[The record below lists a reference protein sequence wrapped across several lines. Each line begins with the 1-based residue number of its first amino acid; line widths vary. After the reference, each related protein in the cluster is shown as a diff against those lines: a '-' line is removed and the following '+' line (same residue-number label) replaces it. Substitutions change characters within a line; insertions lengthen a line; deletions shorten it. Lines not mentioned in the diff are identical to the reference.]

1 MKLITA
7 TLLTLFTLSY
17 ALPVPSRTGIL
28 APRQDL
34 ATLEEE
40 TDTLLFDT
48 SMDDFQAARDAQDPP
63 QLNWYSNGCTASP
76 DAPLGYTFLPSCQRH
91 DFGYHNYKDQDRFTD
106 DNKHRIDL
114 NFKADLYNECNKHGA
129 VSGLVCKGIAN
140 VYYEAVN
147 VFGGK

>member
-1 MKLITA
+1 MKFITA
-7 TLLTLFTLSY
+7 ALLTLVTLSY
-17 ALPVPSRTGIL
+17 SLPLPRQTNTL
-28 APRQDL
+28 TPRQDL

-48 SMDDFQAARDAQDPP
+48 SMDGFQAARDAQDPP
-63 QLNWYSNGCTASP
+63 ELNWYSNGCTASP
-76 DAPLGYTFLPSCQRH
+76 DTPLGYSFTPSCQRH
-91 DFGYHNYKDQDRFTD
+91 DFGYHNYKNQDRFTD

-140 VYYEAVN
+140 VYYEAVS
-147 VFGGK
+147 VFGGR